1 MDNPIQRYE
10 HFEIRKSRQS
20 TEVVPLMASF
30 DDSSFDELKSVLA
43 LVFYQS
49 SLHVKIDLSGVKILP
64 LPVAMKLLSFAF
76 DLRLKNRT
84 LVLSGASPAFKKLIQ
99 FYRMDQALLIF

>member
-1 MDNPIQRYE
+1 MDPIQRHE
-10 HFEIRKSRQS
+10 HFEIRKNRQS
-20 TEVVPLMASF
+20 TEVIPLFASF

-49 SLHVKIDLSGVKILP
+49 SLHVKLDLSGVKVLP
-64 LPVAMKLLSFAF
+64 LPVAMKILSFAF

-84 LVLSGASPAFKKLIQ
+84 LVISGASPSFRKLIQ
-99 FYRMDQALLIF
+99 FYRFDKAVLVF